1 MGLYTSLFQ
10 NSSKFFV
17 SSYLKCHDFNYFSL
31 LFKKIVAYFILDA
44 FMDLFIY
51 ICIVLNTLFLAL
63 DQHNPNPTLFYVLS
77 VGNYVF
83 TSIFAA
89 EAFLKIIALSPT
101 KYLENK
107 WNIFD
112 IIIVSIISYNL
123 LI

>member
-1 MGLYTSLFQ
+1 
-10 NSSKFFV
+10 
-17 SSYLKCHDFNYFSL
+17 
-31 LFKKIVAYFILDA
+31 
-44 FMDLFIY
+44 MDLFIY

-112 IIIVSIISYNL
+112 IIIVSISLAELFITVSAMSALRSFRLVNFFDDKIFSLMCIY
-123 LI
+123 IFSFIT